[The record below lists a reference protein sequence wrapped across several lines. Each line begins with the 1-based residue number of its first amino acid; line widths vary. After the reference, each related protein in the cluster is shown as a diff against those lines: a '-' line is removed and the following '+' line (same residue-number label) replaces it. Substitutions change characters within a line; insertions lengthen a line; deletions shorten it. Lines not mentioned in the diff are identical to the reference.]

1 MVEYIIPPGSN
12 IQIIFNFIDVYFYED
27 NFDEPTITQKIPLK
41 GVSFFELHIN
51 GEYSGQLIHHDD
63 NSSCVI
69 LKNVVK
75 IVDDK
80 IYMVI

>member
-1 MVEYIIPPGSN
+1 MSQQLPK
-12 IQIIFNFIDVYFYED
+12 
-27 NFDEPTITQKIPLK
+27 KIPLK

-51 GEYSGQLIHHDD
+51 GEYSGRLTHHADH
-63 NSSCVI
+63 SSCVI